1 MAGGNGTAAPSMTT
15 RRGLCRVPSLG
26 GRKHYSSPG
35 SSDARR
41 DAAEGV
47 EDRQA
52 KKAIEGRARCWPKVS
67 ALIITKQAKA
77 IFRFPIGIFF
87 VPARLSIGM
96 SRER

>member
-1 MAGGNGTAAPSMTT
+1 MSGSVFGRSKTLFISWIK
-15 RRGLCRVPSLG
+15 RR
-26 GRKHYSSPG
+26 PG
-35 SSDARR
+35 R

-47 EDRQA
+47 EDHQA
-52 KKAIEGRARCWPKVS
+52 KKAIEGRVRCWPKVS

-87 VPARLSIGM
+87 VPAKLSIGM